1 MRRDGRAAG
10 LFQAFQQAH
19 PQARPRQV
27 GRRDE
32 AVVPASY
39 DGDVYRVGACR
50 VVAQLR

>member
-1 MRRDGRAAG
+1 MRRDGRAARP
-10 LFQAFQQAH
+10 FQAFQQAH
-19 PQARPRQV
+19 PQAGPGQV

-39 DGDVYRVGACR
+39 DGDVYGVDACR